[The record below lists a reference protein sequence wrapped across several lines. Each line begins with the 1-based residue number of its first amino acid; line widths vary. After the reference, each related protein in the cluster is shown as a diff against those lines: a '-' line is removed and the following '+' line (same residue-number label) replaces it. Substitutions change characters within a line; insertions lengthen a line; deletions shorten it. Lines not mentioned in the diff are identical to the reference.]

1 MSDNISQQEL
11 YKDKCLYI
19 TLNILYA
26 KIQRLEKRLHVL
38 EAEKHNMRNMY
49 NKTHLNSKNHTDNTK
64 LISHINKL
72 EVRLNEQNKIIKKYI
87 ENKEINQDDI
97 ATDLDNYLKD
107 IDDIVDFKISNPID
121 FEKLKNTF

>member
-11 YKDKCLYI
+11 YKDKCLYA
-19 TLNILYA
+19 TLNIMLS
-26 KIQRLEKRLHVL
+26 KIQRLEKRVHVL
-38 EAEKHNMRNMY
+38 EAEKQNIRNMY
-49 NKTHLNSKNHTDNTK
+49 NKKQPSLKNHKDNTK
-64 LISHINKL
+64 LISNINKL

-107 IDDIVDFKISNPID
+107 IDDIMDFQISNPID
-121 FEKLKNTF
+121 FEKLKNN

>member
-11 YKDKCLYI
+11 YKDKCLYV
-19 TLNILYA
+19 TLNILCS
-26 KIQRLEKRLHVL
+26 KIQRLEKRVHVL
-38 EAEKHNMRNMY
+38 EAEKHNIRNMY
-49 NKTHLNSKNHTDNTK
+49 NKKQPSLKNHTDNTK

-107 IDDIVDFKISNPID
+107 IDDIMDFQISNPID
-121 FEKLKNTF
+121 FEKLKNN

>member
-11 YKDKCLYI
+11 YKDKCLYA
-19 TLNILYA
+19 TLNIMLS
-26 KIQRLEKRLHVL
+26 KIQRLEKRVHVL
-38 EAEKHNMRNMY
+38 EAEKQNVRNMY
-49 NKTHLNSKNHTDNTK
+49 NKKQSSLKNHTDTK

-87 ENKEINQDDI
+87 ENKELNNDEI

-107 IDDIVDFKISNPID
+107 IDDIMEFQISNPID
-121 FEKLKNTF
+121 FEKLKNS